1 MSALIVALAIAKVT
15 NKLIVATI
23 TKKDLC
29 LWDPIL
35 VSLVVMFMNQYWYA
49 IIPEVPL
56 LYLGVFYSIFNLATY
71 LYRKASKKLVFTIF
85 EVNFFDL

>member
-71 LYRKASKKLVFTIF
+71 LYRKKVELVDFLSF
-85 EVNFFDL
+85 RGKRF